1 MQVRGEFSADQ
12 SFTFYIIRITSGP
25 HTTAFHK
32 KKLNDIQTK
41 KVEFKKVNEEK
52 KVTEKPI
59 EKKPILNI
67 KIDAPKN
74 VERREDKEEEG
85 CGKGGK
91 V

>member
-1 MQVRGEFSADQ
+1 M
-12 SFTFYIIRITSGP
+12 
-25 HTTAFHK
+25 
-32 KKLNDIQTK
+32 
-41 KVEFKKVNEEK
+41 NEEK